1 MFACKSGTRR
11 TIAGL
16 QEFSTHVSYFL
27 PKQISIHAFTCQTVG
42 NLTSH
47 PEASW
52 KAKNIVLPVIER
64 IYLTES
70 FLLAL
75 SAYQDLVPFSD
86 NSIFEEANITL
97 GVVSQNALSFLRVYY
112 DRQMTRIYPFLTA
125 IINVD
130 AGRVTGIAWDDA
142 CVFCGGGECDEIT
155 FDFNGIPQTRATSGQ
170 PTGGCFVP
178 EETCNT
184 IVGNSGTECD
194 IILYVVWTGTDVDGK
209 AFQSSASRFSA
220 FPAQEIRDRLSRTL
234 PQGISGVTGTR
245 EL

>member
-1 MFACKSGTRR
+1 LQIGNAANNSWTAGVQYTRVV
-11 TIAGL
+11 
-16 QEFSTHVSYFL
+16 FS
-27 PKQISIHAFTCQTVG
+27 
-42 NLTSH
+42 
-47 PEASW
+47 PEADKYSRFHVP
-52 KAKNIVLPVIER
+52 N
-64 IYLTES
+64 S
-70 FLLAL
+70 
-75 SAYQDLVPFSD
+75 YQDLVPFSD